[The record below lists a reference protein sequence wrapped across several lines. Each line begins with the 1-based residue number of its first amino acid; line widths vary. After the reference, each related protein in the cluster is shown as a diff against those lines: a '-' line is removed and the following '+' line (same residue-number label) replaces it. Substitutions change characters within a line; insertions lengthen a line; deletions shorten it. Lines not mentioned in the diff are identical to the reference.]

1 MKLAKKPSVN
11 YVGRHDNGNVE
22 MVFNMASNKIIFK
35 YDDDKK
41 VLDVFIRPK
50 RVEAKIL
57 FDQIEVAFKSGYA
70 ALEFATEY
78 YEGQFEELKAEFEK
92 YE

>member
-41 VLDVFIRPK
+41 VLDVFIHPK
-50 RVEAKIL
+50 RTKAKIL
-57 FDQIEVAFKSGYA
+57 FDQIEVAFQSGHA
-70 ALEFATEY
+70 ALGFATDY
-78 YEGQFEELKAEFEK
+78 YEEQFEELKAEFKK